1 MAILCPRNDT
11 VQEINQY
18 IMKKLQSEEV
28 IYLSSDFVCITST
41 NGLDSMYPMEF
52 LNTLKFPRIPDHE
65 LKLKVGLPVMLLRN
79 INQSVGLCNDTRM
92 SVTQLGKKF
101 IEAQII
107 IGTNVGDKVFIPRII
122 MTPNDTK

>member
-1 MAILCPRNDT
+1 
-11 VQEINQY
+11 
-18 IMKKLQSEEV
+18 MKKLQGEEV

-65 LKLKVGLPVMLLRN
+65 LKLKVGLPVMLLKN

-107 IGTNVGDKVFIPRII
+107 TGTNVGDKVFIPRII